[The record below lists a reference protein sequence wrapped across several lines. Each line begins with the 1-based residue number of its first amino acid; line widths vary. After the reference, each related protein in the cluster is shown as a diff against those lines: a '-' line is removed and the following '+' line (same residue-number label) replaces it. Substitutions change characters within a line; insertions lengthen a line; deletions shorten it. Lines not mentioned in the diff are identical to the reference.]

1 MRSSGAVPEQG
12 RCRFVLQIIPRVPEF
27 RKTTGHL
34 DPVVTG
40 EEEVVRVP
48 LQSSKFGVA
57 RAGGLGGDVET
68 GDVPEDL
75 WRNARGG

>member
-1 MRSSGAVPEQG
+1 M
-12 RCRFVLQIIPRVPEF
+12 
-27 RKTTGHL
+27 
-34 DPVVTG
+34 TG